1 MTIPCGERYWDN
13 PMSVIAKCQLK
24 NWWKLFVRKLITLL
38 YESSECEIV
47 WVRNKAKA
55 TACEIEMIKSWEKG
69 NMLQQKYEC
78 SSRPSN
84 RSLHRYMFH
93 HRQNHRCHL
102 QPASSPPPPQC
113 LVVLAAGTANSDALI
128 RLRNCLMQLCR
139 SSETPPC
146 ILDKYSS
153 FVLLELQIL
162 FAQIE

>member
-1 MTIPCGERYWDN
+1 MLENWSQLSMGCERKSHRN
-13 PMSVIAKCQLK
+13 ARL
-24 NWWKLFVRKLITLL
+24 
-38 YESSECEIV
+38 SECET
-47 WVRNKAKA
+47 KQKPLLAKL
-55 TACEIEMIKSWEKG
+55 KWSSRGRKG

-78 SSRPSN
+78 SRRPSN

-102 QPASSPPPPQC
+102 QPAPSPPPPQC

-146 ILDKYSS
+146 VWVHYRLTLPTQTKPCLILQYCTGCFFTGTPLKS
-153 FVLLELQIL
+153 
-162 FAQIE
+162 